1 MSCTRRPQLGHLST
15 RLPRLRRTHSLN
27 CLGFLVDLVTIDPVA
42 RPAQDLGEE
51 LKSTESR
58 PIEKCCEICGLYRFL
73 LRAVT
78 IMYAHSNQTSPH
90 KQSARVARVHTGE
103 ELCSCGG

>member
-1 MSCTRRPQLGHLST
+1 MQAYRKLTPHLPLVDLVDVVHPPPATRTPQYPVAALASH
-15 RLPRLRRTHSLN
+15 PQPQ

-42 RPAQDLGEE
+42 RPAQDLGELIVGWQE

-73 LRAVT
+73 LRARN
-78 IMYAHSNQTSPH
+78 SS
-90 KQSARVARVHTGE
+90 
-103 ELCSCGG
+103 L